1 MKHRK
6 DKFLLGVFLG
16 ILMVTM
22 AVLSGCGAKAE
33 PKPDPGSGK
42 YLIYYLNSSLT
53 KLVAQEYETETKD
66 QADLAEELMDQLLHV
81 PRDLDCQPAVNEKVS
96 FKTCRID

>member
-33 PKPDPGSGK
+33 PKPARQQA
-42 YLIYYLNSSLT
+42 
-53 KLVAQEYETETKD
+53 AQK
-66 QADLAEELMDQLLHV
+66 
-81 PRDLDCQPAVNEKVS
+81 PAV
-96 FKTCRID
+96 

>member
-53 KLVAQEYETETKD
+53 KLPSKYRYNTCSSILQVLKD
-66 QADLAEELMDQLLHV
+66 TF
-81 PRDLDCQPAVNEKVS
+81 S
-96 FKTCRID
+96 FTAG

>member
-42 YLIYYLNSSLT
+42 YLIYYLNSSVT
-53 KLVAQEYETETKD
+53 K
-66 QADLAEELMDQLLHV
+66 
-81 PRDLDCQPAVNEKVS
+81 
-96 FKTCRID
+96 

>member
-53 KLVAQEYETETKD
+53 IWWHRNMKQK
-66 QADLAEELMDQLLHV
+66 Q
-81 PRDLDCQPAVNEKVS
+81 
-96 FKTCRID
+96 RIRQIWQKN